1 MRYSKELLYK
11 VAYAFLQANGSDEY
25 ESKIVAD
32 HMVKANL
39 RGHDSHGVGMIG
51 MYTQY
56 LKKGQIHPNT
66 PPTLVKDKGA
76 ILQFQGNLGY
86 GQRAGYEATQKAI
99 ERAKETGICMYTIAN
114 CCHLGRG
121 SRYGE
126 CAFCQRQPIPSAC
139 RPVLRFRSTLRH

>member
-56 LKKGQIHPNT
+56 LKKGQIEKRPNPSQHASDT
-66 PPTLVKDKGA
+66 
-76 ILQFQGNLGY
+76 Y
-86 GQRAGYEATQKAI
+86 
-99 ERAKETGICMYTIAN
+99 
-114 CCHLGRG
+114 
-121 SRYGE
+121 
-126 CAFCQRQPIPSAC
+126 QRQRRYFAIPG
-139 RPVLRFRSTLRH
+139 